1 MKNPQT
7 LAEKFNKLFPDK
19 KLENIAKYGC
29 CAFVLL
35 WCLGIETEDDADAIM
50 IVADLIDKKK
60 IKEDCTVKWVEVVEY
75 LTGRTVTGVDFKKIK
90 VIGNIRERTP
100 VRFDYG
106 KHSHWVGV
114 ENGIVA
120 FNPLEY
126 SNCVANGKPAES
138 RVLHI
143 KGVTNAR
150 SKDNL

>member
-7 LAEKFNKLFPDK
+7 LAIKLSEKFPDEKLI
-19 KLENIAKYGC
+19 NISKYGC

-35 WCLGIETEDDADAIM
+35 WCLGIEPDDDAEAIL
-50 IVADLIDKKK
+50 ILSDLIEKKK
-60 IKEDCTVKWVEVVEY
+60 IKEDCTVKWVEAIEY
-75 LTGRTVTGVDFKKIK
+75 LTGRTVTGVDFNKIK

-106 KHSHWVGV
+106 KNSHWVGV

-120 FNPLEY
+120 FNPLKY
-126 SNCVANGKPAES
+126 SNCVENGRPAES

-143 KGVTNAR
+143 KGV
-150 SKDNL
+150 K